1 MTEEVLTRDRSSGR
15 IHKRYRTENGQL
27 ATLEGDNLDVA
38 GTYEIIE
45 TVEGAEPDDLCRNC
59 FPDAE

>member
-1 MTEEVLTRDRSSGR
+1 MAETVLTRDLSSGR
-15 IHKRYRTENGQL
+15 IHKRYRTDSGEL

-45 TVEGAEPDDLCRNC
+45 TVEGAEPDDLCHNC